1 MKYLVGLL
9 LATSISFAVLAQ
21 NYTVPEMPLAITAI
35 ERRVG
40 LPQFLAEREG
50 SLFSF
55 AHLGDTLLENKT
67 LRLKV
72 NVPRGLRSSDF
83 EGYVREQLSLT
94 GYTINPFLFIQ
105 IVYFDYNS
113 SLIRNDASAQLDKL
127 ALLML
132 TYPFATVEAI
142 VHTDSR
148 GSNDYNRKLAG
159 KRGASIEQ
167 YLKEAGVDTSKLSV
181 RVSGE
186 EELVNDCLDKVNCDE
201 LLHQLNR
208 RAEFLFNPLTK

>member
-1 MKYLVGLL
+1 MKFLVGLGFIL
-9 LATSISFAVLAQ
+9 LSSFVLAQ
-21 NYTVPEMPLAITAI
+21 NTPTADHSLAITAI
-35 ERRVG
+35 ERRGG

-67 LRLKV
+67 LQLKIHI
-72 NVPRGLRSSDF
+72 PRGLRSVDF
-83 EGYVREQLSLT
+83 EKYVREQLSLA
-94 GYTINPFLFIQ
+94 GYSIDLFLDIQ

-127 ALLML
+127 AMLML
-132 TYPFATVEAI
+132 SYPFATVEAI

-148 GSNDYNRKLAG
+148 GSNEYNRKLAT

-167 YLKEAGVDTSKLSV
+167 YLKEAGVDTSKLSI

-186 EELVNDCLDKVNCDE
+186 EELANDCLDKVNCDE

-208 RAEFLFNPLTK
+208 RAEFFFNPIVK

>member
-1 MKYLVGLL
+1 MKYLIGAGLIL
-9 LATSISFAVLAQ
+9 LSSVVLAQ
-21 NYTVPEMPLAITAI
+21 NTTATDHSVAITVI
-35 ERRVG
+35 ERRGG

-67 LRLKV
+67 LRLKIHI
-72 NVPRGLRSSDF
+72 PRGLRSVDY
-83 EGYVREQLSLT
+83 EKYVREQLSLA
-94 GYTINPFLFIQ
+94 GYKIDVFLDIQ

-113 SLIRNDASAQLDKL
+113 ALIRNDASAQLDKL
-127 ALLML
+127 ALLMI
-132 TYPFATVEAI
+132 TYPFASVEAI

-148 GSNDYNRKLAG
+148 GSNEYNRSLATR
-159 KRGASIEQ
+159 RGNSIVQ
-167 YLKEAGVDTSKLSV
+167 YLREAGVDTSKLSI

-186 EELVNDCLDKVNCDE
+186 EEPVNDCLDKVNCDE

-208 RAEFLFNPLTK
+208 RAEFFFNPIVK

>member
-1 MKYLVGLL
+1 MKYSVGLVLFIL
-9 LATSISFAVLAQ
+9 LSSIVLAQ
-21 NYTVPEMPLAITAI
+21 NSTDSGAPFAITAI

-40 LPQFLAEREG
+40 LPQFLVEREG

-55 AHLGDTLLENKT
+55 AHVGDTLLENKT
-67 LRLKV
+67 LKLKLHI
-72 NVPRGLRSSDF
+72 PRGLRSLDF
-83 EGYVREQLSLT
+83 EKYVRGQLSLS
-94 GYTINPFLFIQ
+94 GYTINPFLTIQ
-105 IVYFDYNS
+105 IAYFDYNS
-113 SLIRNDASAQLDKL
+113 ALIRNDASAQLDKL

-132 TYPFATVEAI
+132 TYPFATVEAV

-148 GSNDYNRKLAG
+148 GSNDYNQKLAAR
-159 KRGASIEQ
+159 RGASIEQ
-167 YLKEAGVDTSKLSV
+167 YLKEAGVDTSKFSI

-208 RAEFLFNPLTK
+208 RAEFFFNPIVK